1 MVAKESAMNIKYD
14 GKNVA
19 NSIAMVIT
27 LVSFTMLFAVFFLG
41 YAIFRFNA
49 QEWPPM
55 GMDKVGLGI
64 PSLSTLIIVLSSL
77 ALVIVEGAI
86 KQGDK
91 KKAKYIGLISL
102 ILGFGFIGSQFTLWE
117 SLRDRGIFQGTGI
130 YASLIYGFTWTH
142 VGHMVLAVILKLWL
156 VAKVF
161 RVPELKELKENVVKN
176 ISAFWHFLGV
186 IWVLIYVTLFVL

>member
-64 PSLSTLIIVLSSL
+64 PSLSTLIIVLSSVS
-77 ALVIVEGAI
+77 LVIVEGAI

-186 IWVLIYVTLFVL
+186 VWVLIYVTLFVL

>member
-1 MVAKESAMNIKYD
+1 MVAKESAMNINYD
-14 GKNVA
+14 GKDVA

-64 PSLSTLIIVLSSL
+64 PSLSTLIIVLSSIT
-77 ALVIVEGAI
+77 LVVAESAI

>member
-1 MVAKESAMNIKYD
+1 MVAKESAMNID
-14 GKNVA
+14 HEGKNIA
-19 NSIAMVIT
+19 NSIAMIIT

-55 GMDKVGLGI
+55 GMDRVGLGI
-64 PSLSTLIIVLSSL
+64 PSLSTLLIVLSSVT
-77 ALVIVEGAI
+77 LVVMEGSI
-86 KQGDK
+86 KKGEK
-91 KKAKYIGLISL
+91 KVAKYVGLLSL
-102 ILGFGFIGSQFTLWE
+102 ILGFSFIGSQFTLWE

-161 RVPELKELKENVVKN
+161 RVSELQELKENVVKN

-186 IWVLIYVTLFVL
+186 VWVLIYITLFVL

>member
-1 MVAKESAMNIKYD
+1 MRTMEVMQQKPELV
-14 GKNVA
+14 GGHFKN
-19 NSIAMVIT
+19 
-27 LVSFTMLFAVFFLG
+27 
-41 YAIFRFNA
+41 
-49 QEWPPM
+49 
-55 GMDKVGLGI
+55 
-64 PSLSTLIIVLSSL
+64 
-77 ALVIVEGAI
+77 
-86 KQGDK
+86 DK
-91 KKAKYIGLISL
+91 KKAKYVGLISL

>member
-1 MVAKESAMNIKYD
+1 MVAKEGAMNIKYD

-64 PSLSTLIIVLSSL
+64 PSLSTLIIVLSSVS
-77 ALVIVEGAI
+77 LVIVEGAI

>member
-1 MVAKESAMNIKYD
+1 MVAKESAMNINYD

-55 GMDKVGLGI
+55 GMDKVSLGI
-64 PSLSTLIIVLSSL
+64 PSLSTLIIALSSVTL
-77 ALVIVEGAI
+77 MIVEGAI

-156 VAKVF
+156 ITKVF

>member
-1 MVAKESAMNIKYD
+1 MVAKESAMDIKYEGRD
-14 GKNVA
+14 VA

-41 YAIFRFNA
+41 YAIFRLNA

-64 PSLSTLIIVLSSL
+64 PSLSTLIIILSSITL
-77 ALVIVEGAI
+77 FAVESSI
-86 KQGDK
+86 KKGDK
-91 KKAKYIGLISL
+91 KKAKYIGLLSL
-102 ILGFGFIGSQFTLWE
+102 ILGFCFIGSQFTLWE
-117 SLRDRGIFQGTGI
+117 SLKDRGIFQGTGI

-142 VGHMVLAVILKLWL
+142 VGHMVLAVALKIWL

-161 RVPELKELKENVVKN
+161 RVSELKELKENIIKN
-176 ISAFWHFLGV
+176 ISTFWHFLGV
-186 IWVLIYVTLFVL
+186 VWVLIYVTLFVL

>member
-1 MVAKESAMNIKYD
+1 MVAKESAMNIKYE
-14 GKNVA
+14 GKDVA

-64 PSLSTLIIVLSSL
+64 PSLSTLIIILSSVTL
-77 ALVIVEGAI
+77 LVVERSI
-86 KQGDK
+86 KKGDK
-91 KKAKYIGLISL
+91 KKAKYIGLFSL
-102 ILGFGFIGSQFTLWE
+102 ILGFCFIGSQFTLWE
-117 SLRDRGIFQGTGI
+117 SLKDRGIFQGTGI

-142 VGHMVLAVILKLWL
+142 VGHMVLAVALKIWL

-161 RVPELKELKENVVKN
+161 RVSELKELKENIIKN
-176 ISAFWHFLGV
+176 ISTFWHFLGV
-186 IWVLIYVTLFVL
+186 VWVLIYVTLFVL

>member
-64 PSLSTLIIVLSSL
+64 PSLSTLIIVLSSVS
-77 ALVIVEGAI
+77 LVIVEGAI